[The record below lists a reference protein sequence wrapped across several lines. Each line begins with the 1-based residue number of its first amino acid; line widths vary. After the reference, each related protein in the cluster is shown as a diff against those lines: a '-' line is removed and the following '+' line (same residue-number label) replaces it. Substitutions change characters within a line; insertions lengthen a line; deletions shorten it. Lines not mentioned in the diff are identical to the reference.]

1 VSPADT
7 TDGAGDWRIR
17 PARPADW
24 AAACA
29 VVAASAL
36 DTPPLLA
43 TAAAF
48 DEAIASG
55 GLYVATIAERVIGI
69 LGAQPIAYDGEKP
82 YTLWI
87 EVIAVHPAWRRQGI
101 GTALYQALGRWA
113 NGLGVHGA
121 LTARADNPV
130 ANALHRQVGFVTHR
144 DDLLLWRFDNLLSEP
159 L

>member
-1 VSPADT
+1 VIPAGT
-7 TDGAGDWRIR
+7 ASGAGGWFVR
-17 PARPADW
+17 PACPADW

-29 VVAASAL
+29 VVAAGAL

-55 GLYVATIAERVIGI
+55 GLYVATASERVIGI

-82 YTLWI
+82 YTLWV
-87 EVIAVHPAWRRQGI
+87 EVIAVLPAWRRQGV

-113 NGLGVHGA
+113 ETLGVQGA
-121 LTARADNPV
+121 LTTRADNPA
-130 ANALHRQVGFVTHR
+130 ANALHRHVGFVIHR

>member
-1 VSPADT
+1 MIPADT
-7 TDGAGDWRIR
+7 ASGANDWLVR
-17 PARPADW
+17 PARPIDW

-29 VVAASAL
+29 IVAASAL
-36 DTPPLLA
+36 DNPPLLA

-48 DEAIASG
+48 DEAIANG
-55 GLYVATIAERVIGI
+55 GLYVATVAESVIGI

-113 NGLGVHGA
+113 EALGIQGA
-121 LTARADNPV
+121 LTAQTNNPAAD
-130 ANALHRQVGFVTHR
+130 ALHRHIGFVTHR
-144 DDLLLWRFDNLLSEP
+144 DDLLLWRFDTL
-159 L
+159 